1 MQLTKAM
8 ELVASSKVRRAMK
21 AMEQA
26 RGYCD
31 GIGKMIA
38 SLLSCNGVDKSPYMQ
53 KHEEGVTKLIVI
65 AGDRGMAGGYNANI
79 FRTLRDMDEKVE
91 VIPIGKRAT
100 ERFEQDF
107 ISSEYFS
114 TEEAFKL
121 AKGLCDEYKSGT
133 LKKVGILSTE
143 YVNAMTQTPKL
154 TWILPLEKP
163 EKKEEETSRAVFL
176 FEPNEETVLEQAIP
190 EYVTGIIMGAIKESF
205 ACEVA
210 SRRNAMETAGKN
222 AKEMI
227 DNLQLQYNRARQG
240 AITQEITEIV
250 AGSGD

>member
-38 SLLSCNGVDKSPYMQ
+38 SLLSVNGVDKSPYMQ
-53 KHEEGVTKLIVI
+53 KNEEGVTKLIVI

-79 FRTLRDMDEKVE
+79 FRTLRDMDEQVE
-91 VIPIGKRAT
+91 VIPVGKRAT
-100 ERFEQDF
+100 ERFEKDF
-107 ISSEYFS
+107 VSSEYFS
-114 TEEAFKL
+114 TEEAFRL
-121 AKGLCDEYKSGT
+121 AKKLCEEFKAGG
-133 LKKVGILSTE
+133 LKKVGILGTE
-143 YVNAMTQTPKL
+143 YINAMTQIPKL

-163 EKKEEETSRAVFL
+163 EKKEAASRAVFL
-176 FEPNEETVLEQAIP
+176 FEPDEETVLEQAIP